1 MANEIKVVVGCDFN
15 NKTNSL
21 KFGNEVPLSAPPRR
35 SKNNNKY
42 VETVFEPT
50 DVNQLENK
58 FKSGTIVVTSNL
70 KVIDTSEEI
79 DTHGYIFLQ
88 NLESSPS
95 GSYVEYGPRIKI
107 TGSAANFQTTDPAG
121 NTAYDYSTISSGNFS
136 YVPMGRLE
144 AGEQATFRMVPSGIS
159 LAFSAGSGLSDIAAS
174 EAPSARIKFLTFN
187 D

>member
-1 MANEIKVVVGCDFN
+1 MV
-15 NKTNSL
+15 
-21 KFGNEVPLSAPPRR
+21 
-35 SKNNNKY
+35 
-42 VETVFEPT
+42 
-50 DVNQLENK
+50 
-58 FKSGTIVVTSNL
+58 
-70 KVIDTSEEI
+70 
-79 DTHGYIFLQ
+79 H
-88 NLESSPS
+88 
-95 GSYVEYGPRIKI
+95 GPRIKI

-174 EAPSARIKFLTFN
+174 EAPSARIKFLTYN